1 MPVSLYAVTLDCAD
15 ASELANFWSEAL
27 GRPVDDGAT
36 TEFAAIGLAD
46 PPGPEFAALSADSRL
61 AADRWRGPVWMFHQ
75 VPEGKT
81 AKNRFHPDLVTPD
94 LDGEVKR
101 LIDLG
106 AARQGDYD
114 ESGVQWVTLTDPAG
128 NEFDVVAVEG

>member
-1 MPVSLYAVTLDCAD
+1 MSVSLYAVTLDCAD
-15 ASELANFWSEAL
+15 AGKLADFWSQAL

-36 TEFAAIGLAD
+36 EEFAAIGLAD
-46 PPGPEFAALSADSRL
+46 PPGPQA
-61 AADRWRGPVWMFHQ
+61 VWMFHR
-75 VPEGKT
+75 VPETKT

-106 AARQGDYD
+106 ATRQGDYD

>member
-15 ASELANFWSEAL
+15 ASELADFWSEAL

-46 PPGPEFAALSADSRL
+46 PPGPQA
-61 AADRWRGPVWMFHQ
+61 VWMFHQ

-106 AARQGDYD
+106 ATRQGDYD
-114 ESGVQWVTLTDPAG
+114 ESGAQWVTLTDPAG